1 MIYEKINSDAFDL
14 GGGPKREAAL
24 GRPHDE
30 VLLYE
35 RLVNP
40 AELLGDLAKPLGSQ

>member
-1 MIYEKINSDAFDL
+1 L
-14 GGGPKREAAL
+14 GVRHRDQEQIQRGGARLAAI
-24 GRPHDE
+24 DE

-40 AELLGDLAKPLGSQ
+40 AELLRDLAQPLGPE